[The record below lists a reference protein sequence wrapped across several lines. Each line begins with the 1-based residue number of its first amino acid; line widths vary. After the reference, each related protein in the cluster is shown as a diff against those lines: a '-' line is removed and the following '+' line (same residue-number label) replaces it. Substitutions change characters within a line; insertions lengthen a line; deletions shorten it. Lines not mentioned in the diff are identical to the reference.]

1 MIFVTSG
8 GEPYG
13 SLDCR
18 AAVLF
23 YFYSY
28 LAGVGLFAN
37 FGEDSGF
44 TGDFGGYFSFGV
56 DSGDAFVFAAP
67 FDLFGGSVDLQLL
80 GVSLIQGDGP
90 AADGNF
96 CGGC

>member
-1 MIFVTSG
+1 MIFAAG
-8 GEPYG
+8 GREPYG

-18 AAVLF
+18 AVVLF

-28 LAGVGLFAN
+28 LAGVGLFAD
-37 FGEDSGF
+37 FGEDGGF
-44 TGDFGGYFSFGV
+44 AGGFGDYFSLGA
-56 DSGDAFVFAAP
+56 DSGDAFVFTAP
-67 FDLFGGSVDLQLL
+67 FDLFGGSFDLQLL

-90 AADGNF
+90 VADGNF